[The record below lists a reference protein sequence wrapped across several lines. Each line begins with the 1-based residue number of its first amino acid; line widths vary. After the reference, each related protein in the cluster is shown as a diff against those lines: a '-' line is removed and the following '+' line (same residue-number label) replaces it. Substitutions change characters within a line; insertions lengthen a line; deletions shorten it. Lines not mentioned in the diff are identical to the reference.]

1 MNERRIRWPVD
12 IGLSM
17 RMFLTMVILGALYL
31 GFLTVLYWY
40 GVGISGL
47 LIIAA
52 LMMGAQYFFSDKLVL
67 ASSGAK
73 IVTPEQAPKLH
84 AIVDRLC
91 AETGLPKPRVAIVPT
106 DVPNAFAT
114 GRSQR
119 HSAIAATQGLLN
131 RLNEDE
137 IEAVLAHELS
147 HVKNRDVAVITIASF
162 LSTVAYFFLM
172 SFMYGGGG
180 YGRDRRNAGGIII
193 VYIVSITVYIA
204 SLLLVRLL
212 SRYRELAADRGSA
225 LITGRP
231 SWLISA
237 LLKIS
242 GQMERVPKQDLRS
255 EQGLNQFFIIPALSG
270 GSVFDLFATHPSLDK
285 RIRQL
290 EQMERTMGYQ

>member
-1 MNERRIRWPVD
+1 MNVRRIRWPVD
-12 IGLSM
+12 IGLSL

-40 GVGISGL
+40 GVSVGGL
-47 LIIAA
+47 LVIAA

-162 LSTVAYFFLM
+162 LSTVAYFLLM

-180 YGRDRRNAGGIII
+180 YGRDRRNAGGIVI